1 VLEVANE
8 ESEDQAR
15 LKKAVYKKLKE
26 MQVEQQKKALAQRFM
41 TSEAYE
47 RLMNVRVSNYE
58 LYSQL
63 LELIIAMAK
72 SNRVTGKITEAQ
84 LKDILARLTYK
95 PESKIEF
102 KHK

>member
-1 VLEVANE
+1 M
-8 ESEDQAR
+8 QA
-15 LKKAVYKKLKE
+15 LQ
-26 MQVEQQKKALAQRFM
+26 MEQQKRNAAKRFM
-41 TSEAYE
+41 TVEAYE

-63 LELIIAMAK
+63 LDLIISLAN
-72 SNRVTGKITEAQ
+72 SNRLSSPLTEAQ
-84 LKDILARLTYK
+84 LKDILNRITYK